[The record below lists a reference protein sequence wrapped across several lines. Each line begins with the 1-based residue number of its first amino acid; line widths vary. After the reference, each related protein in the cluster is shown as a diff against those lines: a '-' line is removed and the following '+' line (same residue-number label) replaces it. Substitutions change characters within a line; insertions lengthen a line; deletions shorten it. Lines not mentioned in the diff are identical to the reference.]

1 MRTAGNRV
9 RELRERKLMTQVE
22 LARRANLA
30 VRTVHAVEKGMSCR
44 PRTKRKILRALG
56 LNLRERELVFPDE

>member
-1 MRTAGNRV
+1 MPSGGNRV

-22 LARRANLA
+22 LARRAHLA

-44 PRTKRKILRALG
+44 PRTKRKLLRALG
-56 LNLRERELVFPDE
+56 VNVRERELVFPDP